1 MSNAEG
7 TQRLAQHLPPL
18 WLCHGST
25 ISFPQR
31 CLNKSRQQLINMNK
45 PATDGAMMVGCAD
58 LYSCSF
64 QTPED
69 RTVHSST
76 PAKFPQL
83 QTFAFPPHRVTCY
96 NYYYSHCIFSPLS
109 EIDKSE
115 LIQARHL
122 QQLGYEA
129 LLKAFSS
136 SSSRT
141 SDSMCCHSKL
151 RCRSFVVPLRGSLRL
166 EMVRAYSAG

>member
-45 PATDGAMMVGCAD
+45 PATDGAMMVGCVD

-76 PAKFPQL
+76 PGTLSKIPSAPNFSFSP
-83 QTFAFPPHRVTCY
+83 RVTCY
-96 NYYYSHCIFSPLS
+96 NYYDSHCIFSPLN

-115 LIQARHL
+115 LIQTRHL

-129 LLKAFSS
+129 VLKAFCSS
-136 SSSRT
+136 SSTT

-151 RCRSFVVPLRGSLRL
+151 RSR
-166 EMVRAYSAG
+166 